1 MTYPPGG
8 PGYPQPPQSQFS
20 APTQQFE
27 RVPEPAPSAPGSS
40 APSVAPSAPEAA
52 ESKLPMYLGIAVAV
66 LGFAI
71 YLTSFGPVFGEF
83 GGSAFELVIA
93 PVVAALL
100 AGIGLLPKQTDRSAI
115 AAVFAVLG
123 FLLLILVVVSGAPI
137 DWAFYP
143 FIVFSV
149 LQSFAAVG
157 IVLLDAGV
165 ITAPAPKPKYEQ
177 PHPYGPYGAPAGYYG
192 QPPLGGPQQPGY
204 PPQQF
209 GGYQG
214 PSAPNSGGFPALGR
228 PNSPQGPQP
237 GHFGGAPNG
246 PAAQTTAWP
255 TVGLPAGPQTGQ
267 QSGPPTPPTGFPAFG
282 QPQAQQAQPEAAAA
296 PSVDA
301 QDSDNASANT
311 TQVSSQ
317 QSAPPPS

>member
-8 PGYPQPPQSQFS
+8 PGYQQPPQSQFS

-27 RVPEPAPSAPGSS
+27 RVPEPAQS
-40 APSVAPSAPEAA
+40 APSAAPSPVSSGAPSTAPEAA
-52 ESKLPMYLGIAVAV
+52 PNKLPVYLSAAVAA

-71 YLTSFGPVFGEF
+71 YLTSFGPVFGDF
-83 GGSAFELVIA
+83 GGASIELVVA

-100 AGIGLLPKQTDRSAI
+100 AGFGLIPKQTDRSAI

-123 FLLLILVVVSGAPI
+123 FLLLILVVVNGAPI

-149 LQSFAAVG
+149 LQSIAAVAV
-157 IVLLDAGV
+157 VLLDAGV

-177 PHPYGPYGAPAGYYG
+177 PQGYGGGYGAPGGYYG
-192 QPPLGGPQQPGY
+192 QPQLGAPQQQPGY
-204 PPQQF
+204 PPQQY

-214 PSAPNSGGFPALGR
+214 GAPNTGGFPVVGR
-228 PNSPQGPQP
+228 PNAPQGGQYP
-237 GHFGGAPNG
+237 GAYGAPAG
-246 PAAQTTAWP
+246 GQASTTAWP
-255 TVGLPAGPQTGQ
+255 TGAAQGGHQN
-267 QSGPPTPPTGFPAFG
+267 GPPTPPTGFPAFG
-282 QPQAQQAQPEAAAA
+282 QPQAAPESAAAGA
-296 PSVDA
+296 GGQSDNSDA
-301 QDSDNASANT
+301 QQ
-311 TQVSSQ
+311 TQAVPQ